1 MQNFNDQPKI
11 NNFLTFSRK
20 FFDNSNLFD
29 KKVKQILDIL
39 DTTGFIFSMAMFG
52 KTLFSII
59 KINEIIE
66 IEKVIQKLV
75 KNNKQIIITQFDT
88 QGARLIS

>member
-1 MQNFNDQPKI
+1 MLYLAVGELSQSELDI
-11 NNFLTFSRK
+11 
-20 FFDNSNLFD
+20 D
-29 KKVKQILDIL
+29 KSVVWKSLIEYLKQILDIL

>member
-1 MQNFNDQPKI
+1 
-11 NNFLTFSRK
+11 
-20 FFDNSNLFD
+20 
-29 KKVKQILDIL
+29 
-39 DTTGFIFSMAMFG
+39 MAMFG

-66 IEKVIQKLV
+66 IEKVINKLV
-75 KNNKQIIITQFDT
+75 KNHKQIIITQFDT